1 MNRQLYRIWMG
12 VVLTLFLVVSCTP
25 MTEDTPDPLPSPTI
39 EPTPGTLVDV
49 TELEVFY
56 LESWPLQIHV
66 LVRGFLRD
74 GCVEIDEFV
83 TERDL
88 DANRYEI
95 EIKANR
101 DPDAVCTL
109 ALVPFEEN
117 VPLDVYGIPAGTYTV
132 QANGVETTFTLD
144 TDNVASPIEGTAPVD
159 EVSVEV
165 ENEEAV
171 VEVEGN
177 LPDGCT
183 EILGINQRFDAARDT
198 FYVKISTLRPADA
211 LCTEALVPY
220 TETLTLDLGD
230 LDAGEYIVDVNGVT
244 ATFTLEENDMS
255 ETPEPRAGN
264 LIVRE
269 ALLDSMDLRVKESF
283 PLQVDIVVRGN
294 FRDGCGE
301 FGPVE
306 QETDVTDRIIRVRVM
321 ESRPADAM
329 CTMALVPFT
338 ETFPLEIEGLPAGT
352 YTVEVN
358 GITGQLE
365 LSRDNVAP

>member
-1 MNRQLYRIWMG
+1 
-12 VVLTLFLVVSCTP
+12 
-25 MTEDTPDPLPSPTI
+25 
-39 EPTPGTLVDV
+39 
-49 TELEVFY
+49 
-56 LESWPLQIHV
+56 
-66 LVRGFLRD
+66 
-74 GCVEIDEFV
+74 
-83 TERDL
+83 
-88 DANRYEI
+88 
-95 EIKANR
+95 
-101 DPDAVCTL
+101 
-109 ALVPFEEN
+109 
-117 VPLDVYGIPAGTYTV
+117 
-132 QANGVETTFTLD
+132 
-144 TDNVASPIEGTAPVD
+144 
-159 EVSVEV
+159 
-165 ENEEAV
+165 
-171 VEVEGN
+171 
-177 LPDGCT
+177 
-183 EILGINQRFDAARDT
+183 
-198 FYVKISTLRPADA
+198 
-211 LCTEALVPY
+211 
-220 TETLTLDLGD
+220 
-230 LDAGEYIVDVNGVT
+230 
-244 ATFTLEENDMS
+244 MS